1 MTGPNH
7 DKSKDRRAEREAWR
21 QAKREQQAR
30 RRKRF
35 FIFIVFMVLIL
46 FVALSGVHLIR
57 SVAVPVDAS
66 NTETVEVTIPEG
78 ASVANIGKILED
90 EGVIRSVGTFKMYVR
105 TQGVESKFKAGHH
118 KVSPS
123 MSMDEI
129 IKELTATKAGSAN
142 AKKILVPEGYNVEQI
157 AEVVAKN
164 TRYSQEDFM
173 ALMKDE
179 AFQEEMVK
187 AYPDLLQA
195 QYDKGQ
201 VRYIFE
207 GYLFPATY
215 EFDDSQSLKT
225 LVRMMLDKTTK
236 SLEDKRGDI
245 EKSKYS
251 LNEIMTMASLVE
263 KEGIHA
269 EDRGLIAGTFY
280 NRLKINMPLQ
290 SDITILYA
298 INEHKEMVYHGE
310 LDVDSPYNLYKNT
323 GLGPGPFNNPGMESI
338 EAALNP
344 AETDA
349 LYFFANLKT
358 GDVYFTKDFQEHLDW
373 QKQYEKTGKVNA

>member
-1 MTGPNH
+1 
-7 DKSKDRRAEREAWR
+7 
-21 QAKREQQAR
+21 
-30 RRKRF
+30 
-35 FIFIVFMVLIL
+35 
-46 FVALSGVHLIR
+46 
-57 SVAVPVDAS
+57 
-66 NTETVEVTIPEG
+66 
-78 ASVANIGKILED
+78 
-90 EGVIRSVGTFKMYVR
+90 
-105 TQGVESKFKAGHH
+105 
-118 KVSPS
+118 
-123 MSMDEI
+123 
-129 IKELTATKAGSAN
+129 
-142 AKKILVPEGYNVEQI
+142 
-157 AEVVAKN
+157 
-164 TRYSQEDFM
+164 M